1 MTRFAAGAA
10 FLLCSALA
18 ATAAADAV
26 SRGGYLVRA
35 AGCIGCHTDVK
46 GGGPALAGGR
56 ALKTPFGVFYSP
68 NITPHPEM
76 GIGAWSDENFLAALG
91 QGIRPDGSHYFPVFP
106 YPSYTAMRAEDALA
120 IKAYLFAQAP
130 VARPNKGHDITPPFS
145 WRWTVDAWKW
155 LFFSPGPWR
164 DQAAQ
169 DAQWNRGAYLV
180 HAVAHCGECHTPRN
194 ALGAMRPSRFLAG
207 TTEGPDGDLVANITS
222 DPKTGIG
229 EWSAADIVQV
239 LRDGTKP
246 DYDDVQGSMAEVIR
260 DGLAYLRDDDL
271 NAIARYLRTVPAIDN
286 RIQRQP
292 K

>member
-1 MTRFAAGAA
+1 
-10 FLLCSALA
+10 
-18 ATAAADAV
+18 
-26 SRGGYLVRA
+26 
-35 AGCIGCHTDVK
+35 
-46 GGGPALAGGR
+46 
-56 ALKTPFGVFYSP
+56 
-68 NITPHPEM
+68 
-76 GIGAWSDENFLAALG
+76 
-91 QGIRPDGSHYFPVFP
+91 
-106 YPSYTAMRAEDALA
+106 
-120 IKAYLFAQAP
+120 
-130 VARPNKGHDITPPFS
+130 
-145 WRWTVDAWKW
+145 
-155 LFFSPGPWR
+155 WR